1 MVSCVIG
8 IPPAVV
14 STDQNPA
21 PDEMTQPLNGAV
33 NQPGPELPPEPNVA
47 APDATPD
54 STEHRHWAGDVRLI
68 ALYAR
73 REPRLFILSVGG
85 ATLFAAFTVAWSRA
99 LGSVVDKVI
108 RPLLDPGAT
117 PASVEYAKHHRLS
130 LIIALGAIGWLR
142 LASALLRRFN
152 AGRLA
157 HGNTHIWRRMVV
169 SHLLQQPLSFF
180 RRNPTG
186 TLLANADNDPESAT
200 AVLHPLPYSL
210 GVLALIV
217 ISLGWLLSV
226 DVPMA
231 VASAIVLPFTLILN
245 ERFQSRAETPNAAVQ
260 EDVAQLAGVVHET
273 VDGITA
279 VKALGLEQHML
290 NTATTKITQ
299 LRDHKLLI
307 VRLRSAV
314 NTLETLMPQLINV
327 GLIALGAWRVRSE
340 SMTVGEVVAVVSL
353 YNLMVWPLQLLAW
366 AMFEMPR
373 SRAGALRV
381 KTLLDQPVP
390 TRPAAQ
396 APVNPHDAI
405 DLHNVT
411 LVHDDGRRA
420 LDNVSLRILKGSKTA
435 IVGATG
441 SGKSTLLHVLAGVDV
456 PTSGSRGAASDRISM
471 VFQEPLVLS
480 GTIDHNLTLGA
491 PLDPKRTRMAVEVSD
506 ASEFIDTL
514 PDAANTRLG
523 ERGVSLSGG
532 QRQRLALA
540 RALARDSDVILL
552 DDTTSALDATTEA
565 EILRAL
571 STTSLAKTMVLVA
584 SRPSTISYADSVVVL
599 DAGRVVA
606 QGTHDELLVSSPDYR
621 ALIEA
626 LQNS

>member
-1 MVSCVIG
+1 MSEWL
-8 IPPAVV
+8 VV
-14 STDQNPA
+14 SAGNPSS
-21 PDEMTQPLNGAV
+21 ETQRKSETVPKTEPV
-33 NQPGPELPPEPNVA
+33 PETQREPVPE
-47 APDATPD
+47 
-54 STEHRHWAGDVRLI
+54 TETETLHHRHWAGDLRLL

-73 REPRLFILSVGG
+73 REPKLFGLSITG

-99 LGSVVDKVI
+99 LGRVVDKVI
-108 RPLLDPGAT
+108 RPLLDPGASA
-117 PASVEYAKHHRLS
+117 ASVAFAKQHKFS

-157 HGNTHIWRRMVV
+157 HGNTHIWRKLVV
-169 SHLLQQPLSFF
+169 NHLLQQPLSFY
-180 RRNPTG
+180 RRHPTG

-200 AVLHPLPYSL
+200 SVLQPLPYSL
-210 GVLALIV
+210 GVIALIV

-231 VASAIVLPFTLILN
+231 VVSAIVLPLTLFLN
-245 ERFQSRAETPNAAVQ
+245 ERFQSRAESPNIAVQ
-260 EDVAQLAGVVHET
+260 EDVARLAGVVHET

-279 VKALGLEQHML
+279 VKALGLEQHMF
-290 NTATTKITQ
+290 NSARARIVQ
-299 LRDHKLLI
+299 LRNHKLLI

-314 NTLETLMPQLINV
+314 NTLETLLPQLINV
-327 GLIALGAWRVRSE
+327 GLIALGAWRVRAEAMS
-340 SMTVGEVVAVVSL
+340 VGDVVAVVSL

-373 SRAGALRV
+373 SRAGAVRV
-381 KTLLDQPVP
+381 QALLDQPVP
-390 TRPAAQ
+390 ARPVVRLPANA
-396 APVNPHDAI
+396 HDAI

-411 LVHDDGRRA
+411 LIHDDGRRA
-420 LDNVSLRILKGSKTA
+420 LDNVSLRIRKGSKTA

-441 SGKSTLLHVLAGVDV
+441 SGKSSLLHVLAGVDL
-456 PTSGSRGAASDRISM
+456 PTSGSRGAASDRVSM

-480 GTIDHNLTLGA
+480 GTIEHTLTLGA
-491 PLDPKRTRMAVEVSD
+491 RLDPRRTRIAVEVSN

-514 PDAANTRLG
+514 PEMGKTRLG

-540 RALARDSDVILL
+540 RALARDSEVILL
-552 DDTTSALDATTEA
+552 DDTTSALDAATEA
-565 EILRAL
+565 QILRAL
-571 STTSLAKTMVLVA
+571 STTDLTRTMVLVA

-606 QGTHDELLVSSPDYR
+606 HGSHDELLVSSPDYR
-621 ALIEA
+621 ALVEA
-626 LQNS
+626 LQSS